1 MAGTTRTEARVSAR
15 AVAVVALVLAHVL
28 ASGVA
33 RAELSTQPVTL
44 GHGKTWPAISPDG
57 RWLAFGWTQAN
68 KQAGDVF
75 MVDVTDPDTAKTPTP
90 LAHGKSRDHEPA
102 WSPDGTRIAFFSG
115 RSGDEDIWVYTLA
128 TGACTQM
135 TVSPWGSGYRAQ
147 EFGPRWSPDGKRI
160 AFSSDRSGDDDI
172 WWVPADGGAMVR
184 VTKRT
189 LPLSRD
195 EDRFPSWSP
204 DSKRIAYTSKSSGNW
219 DIWIA
224 VVDDTTAAPVQITAD
239 STDEWLPAWSPNG
252 RWIAFVT
259 NRTGFQDIYVMPA
272 EGGTAK
278 QLTINPGPDSEP
290 CWSPDGKRIYYS
302 STRGGQT
309 GIWVLD
315 GLDAVLG
322 RDFAA
327 GTPGTASR
335 SRGTGSAR
343 PRTQ

>member
-1 MAGTTRTEARVSAR
+1 MQAEHSSRARVVS
-15 AVAVVALVLAHVL
+15 VAVLFLAPLLVAANTH
-28 ASGVA
+28 
-33 RAELSTQPVTL
+33 AELSTRPVTL
-44 GHGKTWPAISPDG
+44 GHGKTWPAISADG

-75 MVDVTDPDTAKTPTP
+75 MVDVTDPDTSKAPTP
-90 LAHGKSRDHEPA
+90 LARGKSRDHEPS

-128 TGACTQM
+128 TEVYTQM
-135 TVSPWGSGYRAQ
+135 TVSPWGTGYRAQ
-147 EFGPRWSPDGKRI
+147 EFGPRWSPDGSRI

-172 WWVPADGGAMVR
+172 WWVPADGGEMVR

-219 DIWIA
+219 DLWIA
-224 VVDDTTAAPVQITAD
+224 VVDDTTIAPVQITAD

-272 EGGTAK
+272 EGGEAM
-278 QLTINPGPDSEP
+278 QLTLNPGVDSEP
-290 CWSPDGKRIYYS
+290 CWSPDGKRLYYS
-302 STRGGQT
+302 SVRGGQN

-315 GLDAVLG
+315 GLDTVLG
-322 RDFAA
+322 ANFADRA
-327 GTPGTASR
+327 PRAPSR
-335 SRGTGSAR
+335 SQSVSTNRS
-343 PRTQ
+343 PSQ